1 MRKIQIIFRKFMK
14 KDKKM
19 AVDAGQDDTVGRTGS
34 EMRESSSRNFLWM
47 FGGAGLSAVLKLL
60 VLAVLGRLLTPA
72 DFGVVAAAMTV
83 VALAEVF
90 ARIGI
95 APSIIQAKDLTAD
108 MVKTGMLSTLVMG
121 VAVTVL
127 VYNLAGP
134 ISELYAI
141 PELVSFIQ
149 VFSLLFIVRSAGLV
163 SEALLQRRMQFRTL
177 AGIEV
182 FSYSLG
188 YAVVAISL
196 SMLGFGAWSM
206 VAGQIVQ
213 VVIQTSLYLRFAPDA
228 MQLGFHIGRLRQ
240 MLRFGFGVTLSQIA
254 NYCAQNVDVLIV
266 GRYLGAAN
274 LGYYTRAYLLLAQPA
289 LLVGGTASKV
299 LFPAMAAIQSEQK
312 RLRRGLNLA
321 LKLCALTQIPTTIIL
336 IVAAPEVISV
346 LMGDQWDAVVLPFQI
361 LVAALYFRTAY
372 KFVGT
377 LLRASGNVYYNAAWQ
392 WMYAL
397 LVFAGAFAGMP
408 WGLAGVAVGV
418 STAVVLCL
426 ATGLT
431 LVYFLMG
438 ISSASGLSAL
448 VRYTAMGAV
457 QLGVLLALKS
467 WLVTYN
473 IADAAILIILSA
485 VCVIGFVL
493 SLRLFPSL
501 FGEEGQLV
509 ISYLEKLTGRIRPG
523 RSPKT

>member
-1 MRKIQIIFRKFMK
+1 
-14 KDKKM
+14 
-19 AVDAGQDDTVGRTGS
+19 
-34 EMRESSSRNFLWM
+34 
-47 FGGAGLSAVLKLL
+47 
-60 VLAVLGRLLTPA
+60 
-72 DFGVVAAAMTV
+72 
-83 VALAEVF
+83 
-90 ARIGI
+90 
-95 APSIIQAKDLTAD
+95 
-108 MVKTGMLSTLVMG
+108 
-121 VAVTVL
+121 
-127 VYNLAGP
+127 
-134 ISELYAI
+134 
-141 PELVSFIQ
+141 
-149 VFSLLFIVRSAGLV
+149 
-163 SEALLQRRMQFRTL
+163 
-177 AGIEV
+177 
-182 FSYSLG
+182 
-188 YAVVAISL
+188 
-196 SMLGFGAWSM
+196 
-206 VAGQIVQ
+206 
-213 VVIQTSLYLRFAPDA
+213 
-228 MQLGFHIGRLRQ
+228 
-240 MLRFGFGVTLSQIA
+240 
-254 NYCAQNVDVLIV
+254 
-266 GRYLGAAN
+266 
-274 LGYYTRAYLLLAQPA
+274 
-289 LLVGGTASKV
+289 
-299 LFPAMAAIQSEQK
+299 
-312 RLRRGLNLA
+312 
-321 LKLCALTQIPTTIIL
+321 
-336 IVAAPEVISV
+336 
-346 LMGDQWDAVVLPFQI
+346 VLPFQI

-397 LVFAGAFAGMP
+397 LVLAGAFAGMP
-408 WGLAGVAVGV
+408 WGLAGLAVGV

-523 RSPKT
+523 RGPKT